1 MGRPAAARKVDGKPD
16 PTSTWPKLS
25 ISVRPP
31 TRALLQAAAT
41 VSGVPMWRLVED
53 AVLAHLPD
61 ALGNA
66 DYRMAQTLAR
76 RIEAGK
82 D

>member
-1 MGRPAAARKVDGKPD
+1 
-16 PTSTWPKLS
+16 
-25 ISVRPP
+25 
-31 TRALLQAAAT
+31 
-41 VSGVPMWRLVED
+41 MWRLVED